1 MKTKKVYLFDEHEE
15 MRKRICDMLQA
26 CSGIQVCGCASTIQ
40 EALEQIGDLC
50 PDVIL
55 FEIKMRNR
63 RGMEFLQK
71 IKSMY
76 HETKLIVATSYADGT
91 ERKQALDLGADGYWD
106 HQQHI
111 GTLCELILG

>member
-15 MRKRICDMLQA
+15 MRSRICNMLQA
-26 CSGIQVCGCASTIQ
+26 CSGIQICGCGSTIH
-40 EALEQIGDLC
+40 EALVHIGDLC

-63 RGMEFLQK
+63 RGIEFLQK

-76 HETKLIVATSYADGT
+76 HQTKLIVATAYADGT

-111 GTLCELILG
+111 CILCRLIHG